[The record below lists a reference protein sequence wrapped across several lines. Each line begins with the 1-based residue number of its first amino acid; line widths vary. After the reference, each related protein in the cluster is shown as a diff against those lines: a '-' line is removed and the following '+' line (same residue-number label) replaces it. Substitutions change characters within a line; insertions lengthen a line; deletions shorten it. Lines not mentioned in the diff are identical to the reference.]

1 MNFLFE
7 SAFTLWG
14 ASTSWLELIAVTLA
28 FICVA
33 FNVLEN
39 PLGWPFAVVSCLLYM
54 GLFSHHKLYGDAGV
68 QVFFALAALWAWWE
82 WMFGHR
88 RTQAGT
94 LATLRIARLRSGGR
108 IRVVLAWLILWPAI
122 GYLLM
127 RVTDSDVPYFDA
139 FPTAGS
145 VIGQIL
151 LGRKF
156 LENWLVWLVVNL
168 ASVAL
173 LSYKSL
179 YLSAA
184 LYVVFIAMAYLG
196 WRRWRLQIPAVSST

>member
-1 MNFLFE
+1 MNVFFE
-7 SAFTLWG
+7 PAFTLWG
-14 ASTSWLELIAVTLA
+14 ASTSWLELLAVTLA

-39 PLGWPFAVVSCLLYM
+39 PLGWPFAVVSCMLYM
-54 GLFSHHKLYGDAGV
+54 WLFGHHKLYGDAGV

-82 WMFGHR
+82 WVFGHR
-88 RTQAGT
+88 RTQAGSLT
-94 LATLRIARLRSGGR
+94 TLRIARLRIRGR
-108 IRVVLAWLILWPAI
+108 IQIVLAWLVLWPAI

-127 RVTDSDVPYFDA
+127 RVTDSDVPFFDA

-156 LENWLVWLVVNL
+156 LENWLVWLVVNI

-173 LSYKSL
+173 LSYKAL

-196 WRRWRLQIPAVSST
+196 WQRWRRQIVPT

>member
-1 MNFLFE
+1 MNFLFVP
-7 SAFTLWG
+7 AFTLWG
-14 ASTSWLELIAVTLA
+14 ASTSWLELVAVTLA

-54 GLFSHHKLYGDAGV
+54 WLFSHHKLYGDAGV

-88 RTQAGT
+88 RTKAGT
-94 LATLRIARLRSGGR
+94 LDTLRIARLRSGGR

-196 WRRWRLQIPAVSST
+196 WRRWRQQIPGA